1 MLRSQWQS
9 YLDQQPVQAE
19 TTDGVSYLPELG
31 VLAFNGPDVV
41 NFLQGYLTCDTL
53 ELDGDIP
60 TPMAVCNLKGRVV
73 VNGWC
78 VRSCDATG
86 VHALRLVIDRSLVR
100 PVMAFFKAY
109 VMFSKTELTD
119 VSDTTLVFGSRAGDS
134 TSAGLQAQLILV
146 DDPTDAQSLW
156 NERPH
161 SSAAAFQL
169 GLIEAG
175 IPLLSDATS
184 EAFLPQMLD
193 LERLGAV
200 DFDKGCYLGQEVVA
214 RAQHRGEVKRRLQRL
229 EWAGARSPQPGDQ
242 LSAKADPA
250 RKLGTV
256 INSVAT
262 REAAGLCLAVLAN
275 AAPGPFQLHDTVLNR
290 IG

>member
-1 MLRSQWQS
+1 MLRSEWQS
-9 YLDQQPVQAE
+9 YLDQQPLAPDA
-19 TTDGVSYLPELG
+19 TDGVSYLPELG
-31 VLAFNGPDVV
+31 VLLFSGPDVV

-53 ELDGDIP
+53 ELDGDVA

-78 VRSCDATG
+78 VRGIDAAG
-86 VHALRLVIDRSLVR
+86 VHAVRLVIDRSLVEA
-100 PVMAFFKAY
+100 VTVFFKAY

-119 VSDTTLVFGSRAGDS
+119 VSATTLVFGTLASDS
-134 TSAGLQAQLILV
+134 TSAGLRAQLILV
-146 DDPTDAQSLW
+146 DDPGDAQALW
-156 NERPH
+156 NERAH
-161 SSAAAFQL
+161 SSATAFEL
-169 GLIEAG
+169 ELIEAG
-175 IPLLSDATS
+175 IPLLADATS

-229 EWAGARSPQPGDQ
+229 QWDGARPPRRGDQ

-250 RKLGTV
+250 RKLGTI

-262 REAAGLCLAVLAN
+262 GEAVGLCLAVLGN
-275 AAPGPFQLHDTVLNR
+275 DAPGPFQLHDTVLNR